1 MVGLVIT
8 EVQIIPVKPRD
19 GLIACASCVING
31 AFYPGNIAFYTSA
44 VAPDGIRLVY
54 PDETLPN
61 GKVINC
67 FHPIMKEA
75 G

>member
-1 MVGLVIT
+1 MEELRIGDI
-8 EVQIIPVKPRD
+8 QIFPVKPRD

-31 AFYPGNIAFYTSA
+31 AFYAGNIAIHTSA

-54 PDETLPN
+54 PDKTLPN
-61 GKVINC
+61 GKLINC
-67 FHPIMKEA
+67 FHPITKQA